1 MVSELVLQRAIDQFH
16 LAIFIIFNN
25 VILNIYVIYMP
36 SYLVSYFQGYYKGKM
51 ETERCDRE
59 GEEVNSKLR
68 N

>member
-1 MVSELVLQRAIDQFH
+1 
-16 LAIFIIFNN
+16 
-25 VILNIYVIYMP
+25 MP